1 MMKKLLLLIVLL
13 INLLVSA
20 QSSTDI
26 IMAGVKQRDAQRA
39 ALQKEKTSK
48 DSIAKHAN
56 ANYDYLKSLNKIAT
70 DKEALKIAE
79 DIAGLQTKKVRLLR
93 SKDLP
98 DISLYIVRFVPE
110 EMTTEQYDAL
120 DNETKDK
127 FLTVR
132 FSYWNEG
139 ENKDLEIKGIKTYR
153 LSQVSGSYL
162 QMFPVWKTYCKYDAD
177 LVKTQENSTNTFAD
191 IPENLHYLFR
201 KDRDIWVL
209 MNR

>member
-1 MMKKLLLLIVLL
+1 MKKLLLLIVLL